1 MLEGFGYSHRDHNQL
16 EQPIMVNTKR
26 IMIIDPSVDVGLSFK
41 IVLEEGYHNDTK
53 LEVDIFTNLL
63 AALDNF
69 RTGLYDL
76 IITATVMP
84 NINGFEVY
92 IKLRE
97 LDDKV
102 KVCFLVSGKIYEE
115 TAKEMFPE
123 L

>member
-102 KVCFLVSGKIYEE
+102 KVCFWYLVRYTK
-115 TAKEMFPE
+115 KLQKKCF
-123 L
+123 LN

>member
-1 MLEGFGYSHRDHNQL
+1 
-16 EQPIMVNTKR
+16 
-26 IMIIDPSVDVGLSFK
+26 VDV
-41 IVLEEGYHNDTK
+41 
-53 LEVDIFTNLL
+53 FTNPL

-76 IITATVMP
+76 VITATVMSK
-84 NINGFEVY
+84 INGFEVY
-92 IKLRE
+92 SKLRE

-123 L
+123 LDEKNCFIKIPITNQDLIKQVKEILKLKRE